1 MEINPKGIM
10 NIGLRGPTSLRRA
23 KNADKAGFSS
33 EISEDSAAVSIETS
47 SPLQS
52 PHALAG
58 VDALFFA
65 VESHK
70 SPEEQE
76 VMRAES
82 LLNRLDNIRVGIL
95 LGEIPQNVLL
105 ELSDLSSKPI
115 AQIDN
120 PQLQEIIQEIETRA
134 KVELAKLD
142 RLKVSP
148 QPL

>member
-1 MEINPKGIM
+1 
-10 NIGLRGPTSLRRA
+10 
-23 KNADKAGFSS
+23 
-33 EISEDSAAVSIETS
+33 
-47 SPLQS
+47 LQS